1 MAVMKKTTHYSIQPR
16 DVDYHDILKPTAIID
31 FFQDIAGV
39 HATEL
44 GIGYEKLIKE
54 NNTWI
59 VLYQQFEMVA
69 IPKYHANIEIVTWP
83 KSKGRLEFER
93 ELLILDED
101 GNTLVKGISNWLV
114 LNLKTHAIVRAS
126 EIDLN
131 GEYETFTNYPNK
143 CKRKLELDQSLIEDT
158 FTYEVC
164 FDDLDH
170 NGHMNNAKYVNIIFN
185 HYPFYGTNKYTK
197 SVEIAYIKEA
207 KFHETIT
214 IGHYKN
220 NSKDAYIGFLDK
232 ELCFECVIE
241 VAEK

>member
-1 MAVMKKTTHYSIQPR
+1 MAVMKKITNYGIQPR
-16 DVDYHDILKPTAIID
+16 DVDYHDILKPTAIFD

-39 HATEL
+39 HAAEL

-54 NNTWI
+54 DRTWI
-59 VLYQQFEMVA
+59 VLYQQYEMVA
-69 IPKYHANIEIVTWP
+69 IPKYHAFVDIVTWP
-83 KSKGRLEFER
+83 KPKGRIEFER

-114 LNLKTHAIVRAS
+114 LNLKTHAIVRAN

-131 GEYETFTNYPNK
+131 GEYETFTNYPER
-143 CKRKLELDQSLIEDT
+143 CKRKLDLDQSLIEDT

-164 FDDLDH
+164 YDDLDH

-185 HYPFYGTNKYTK
+185 HYPFYGTNQYTR

-207 KFHETIT
+207 KYRETIT
-214 IGHYKN
+214 IGHYKI
-220 NSKDAYIGFLDK
+220 NSKDAYIGFLGK
-232 ELCFECVIE
+232 ELCFECLIE